1 MKFSMYLNNFLE
13 IANVISKSI
22 GKDGNASFESVDGKR
37 VSEHTIFKIHD
48 NKLIIQ
54 HRTSQSFFK
63 GSVDFKDIE
72 MSKELEKAKELQPK
86 IDFYQGK
93 IDIIEKQEK
102 IKTTQNKINL
112 LQSISDKEDTEE
124 NKEEKIKKL
133 QSQIIQEE
141 KEIQEI
147 QNKIN
152 LLQENINFDTE
163 ENKEDIND
171 NEKLDKLKLNMLKLF
186 NFEVDSFQLRTILS
200 VIPKDESVITFEL
213 SDDCRQFEIHTLHCD
228 LKLPIYDRF
237 QDTTKEEEI
246 TILGTVSA
254 NDFLSTINDLN
265 KIVPSENILQNTP
278 ASCLHIFGKQDK
290 LVFMATN
297 SVVLVEKTI
306 NLEDSENDFT
316 ILLKPH
322 LANLLLS
329 SKFEA
334 DDIVSIYATKTQF
347 GIIDKYNTLCLVA
360 KAASNFIPL
369 QYEKFKAITSTEQII
384 NVQSGQFKNAVDNV
398 AKLCTISNEEIFN
411 VFSNKIVVENKNK
424 DKIEIPMTGDIDD
437 IQFKI
442 LKPSLSLLFHLFSEK
457 FNITWK
463 KENKDNILM
472 FQNLDSDN
480 NVEEDIFMII
490 TTNK

>member
-13 IANVISKSI
+13 VANVISKSI
-22 GKDGNASFESVDGKR
+22 GKDNSNSFENVDGKK
-37 VSEHTIFKIHD
+37 VVEHTIFKIHN

-63 GSVDFKDIE
+63 GSVDFKDIDMNE
-72 MSKELEKAKELQPK
+72 ELEKAKKLQPE

-102 IKTTQNKINL
+102 IKTAQNKINL

-133 QSQIIQEE
+133 QNQIIQEE

-152 LLQENINFDTE
+152 LLQENINF
-163 ENKEDIND
+163 ENKEDISD

-200 VIPKDESVITFEL
+200 VIPKDESIITFEL
-213 SDDCRQFEIHTLHCD
+213 SENCRQFEISTLHYK
-228 LKLPIYDRF
+228 LKLPIYDTF
-237 QDTTKEEEI
+237 QNTTKEEEI

-254 NDFLSTINDLN
+254 NEFLSTISDLI
-265 KIVPSENILQNTP
+265 KIVPNDNIVQKSP
-278 ASCLHIFGKQDK
+278 GSCLHIFGKKDK

-297 SVVLVEKTI
+297 GIALVEKTI

-316 ILLKPH
+316 ILVKPN

-329 SKFEA
+329 SKFEV
-334 DDIVSIYATKTQF
+334 DDILSIYVTNTQI
-347 GIIDKYNTLCLVA
+347 GIIDKFNTLCLVA
-360 KAASNFIPL
+360 KAASNFEPL
-369 QYEKFKAITSTEQII
+369 QYESFKQLFSPDYTLNI
-384 NVQSGQFKNAVDNV
+384 QSNQFKNTVDNI
-398 AKLCTISNEEIFN
+398 AKLCMISNEEVLNI
-411 VFSNKIVVENKNK
+411 SPNKIVVENMNL
-424 DKIEIPMTGDIDD
+424 DKIEMQAEGEVKES
-437 IQFKI
+437 QLKI
-442 LKPSLSLLFHLFSEK
+442 NKPSFSLLSNLF
-457 FNITWK
+457 T
-463 KENKDNILM
+463 NKINMVWGKNDFIM
-472 FQNLDSDN
+472 FENLDNDN
-480 NVEEDIFMII
+480 NVDENIFMIMSI
-490 TTNK
+490 NK

>member
-63 GSVDFKDIE
+63 GSVDFKDIDIVKE
-72 MSKELEKAKELQPK
+72 EYQAREYQNKIDELEKN
-86 IDFYQGK
+86 
-93 IDIIEKQEK
+93 
-102 IKTTQNKINL
+102 TNR
-112 LQSISDKEDTEE
+112 TEE
-124 NKEEKIKKL
+124 EE
-133 QSQIIQEE
+133 SE
-141 KEIQEI
+141 
-147 QNKIN
+147 
-152 LLQENINFDTE
+152 
-163 ENKEDIND
+163 
-171 NEKLDKLKLNMLKLF
+171 LDKLKLSILKLF

-306 NLEDSENDFT
+306 KLEDSENDFT

-369 QYEKFKAITSTEQII
+369 QYEKFKDITSTEQII
-384 NVQSGQFKNAVDNV
+384 NVQSGQFKNTVDNV

-411 VFSNKIVVENKNK
+411 VSSNKIVVENKNK